1 MARAHA
7 AADSLTSGVIDR
19 RPVTV
24 HDRLRQSMRRRPA
37 RRQEISMSTYQELA
51 DRYIASWNEA
61 DPVARRR
68 AIDELWAEN
77 ARYVDPLAEAEGRDA
92 IDATIAAVQGQFPG
106 FTFRLVGAADG
117 HHDQLRFTWEL
128 GPDGAEAPIVG
139 FDVAIVDGDGRLETV
154 LGFLDEVPA

>member
-1 MARAHA
+1 
-7 AADSLTSGVIDR
+7 
-19 RPVTV
+19 
-24 HDRLRQSMRRRPA
+24 
-37 RRQEISMSTYQELA
+37 MSTFQELA
-51 DRYIASWNEA
+51 DRFIASWNET
-61 DPVARRR
+61 DPAARRQ

-106 FTFRLVGAADG
+106 FTFRLVGPTDG

-128 GPDGAEAPIVG
+128 GPDGTEAPVVG

-154 LGFLDEVPA
+154 LGFLDKVPA